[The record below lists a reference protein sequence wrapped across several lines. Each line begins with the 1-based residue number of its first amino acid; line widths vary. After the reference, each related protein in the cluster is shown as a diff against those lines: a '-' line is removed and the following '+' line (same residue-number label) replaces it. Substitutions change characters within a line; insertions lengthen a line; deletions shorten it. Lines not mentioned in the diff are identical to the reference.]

1 MRLKMMTAVFLV
13 ALMGVFGCGDDDS
26 NGGNNGANNGEQDAG
41 TEDAADPD
49 DADEVAE
56 CAPVDEL
63 GRLTSDITEDTVIS
77 LDSGCR
83 VVEGHIEVSANLTL
97 EEGVTLYFEENAGLN
112 IRGGTLTAR
121 GTADNPVLLTST
133 DPTPGIWSGIQFI
146 DTRSTQNVLEHV
158 VIDYAGGQAFDGA
171 AEAGLVL
178 NSTGITGDPVRVA
191 VDNVTV
197 RNSDALGMYVE
208 KKTEFESFSNNTF
221 TENGSA
227 PIRIAPTLLGVLDSE
242 SSFVGN
248 ANDFVLVQSPSNGEV
263 VSGDHSWA
271 ALDVPYRVG
280 VDLEILTDAHI
291 DIEPGA
297 IIEFEEGLGIN
308 IEGGTLSAVG
318 TAEEPVTFRGAEQI
332 DTFWQGIQYIGTR
345 SADNR
350 LEQVVISH
358 ASNGSFSGAGAGSL
372 VLNSSGITGDPVDVA
387 LESVT
392 IDGFGD
398 EAAVYVEPDTT
409 LTSCSDLSGFTAAD
423 VAGDGADDFITE
435 CGL

>member
-1 MRLKMMTAVFLV
+1 MRLKMMMAVFLV
-13 ALMGVFGCGDDDS
+13 GLMGVFGCGDDDS
-26 NGGNNGANNGEQDAG
+26 NGGNNGANNGDQDAG
-41 TEDAADPD
+41 TQDTAEPD
-49 DADEVAE
+49 DADEVAG

-97 EEGVTLYFEENAGLN
+97 EEGVSLYFEENAGLN

-121 GTADNPVLLTST
+121 GTEEDPVVLTST
-133 DPTPGIWSGIQFI
+133 DPTPGYWSGVQYI

-158 VIDYAGGQAFDGA
+158 VIEYAGGQAFDGA
-171 AEAGLVL
+171 GEASLVL

-191 VDNVTV
+191 VDNVTI
-197 RNSDALGMYVE
+197 RNSAALGMYVE
-208 KKTEFESFSNNTF
+208 ELTEFESFSNNTF
-221 TENGSA
+221 TENGAA

-248 ANDFVLVQSPSNGEV
+248 DSDFVLVQP
-263 VSGDHSWA
+263 VSDGNITTGDHSWA
-271 ALDVPYRVG
+271 ALDVPYRVRESFEVG
-280 VDLEILTDAHI
+280 GDAHI

-297 IIEFEEGLGIN
+297 TIEFEEGLGIN
-308 IEGGTLSAVG
+308 VQGGTLSAVG
-318 TAEEPVTFRGAEQI
+318 TADDPVTFRGAEQI
-332 DTFWQGIQYIGTR
+332 DTFWQGIQFIGTR

-350 LEQVVISH
+350 LEQVTISH
-358 ASNGSFSGAGAGSL
+358 ASNGSFSGAGTGSL

-398 EAAVYVEPDTT
+398 GAAVYVEPDTT
-409 LTSCSDLSGFTAAD
+409 LTSCSNLSGFTPAD
-423 VAGDGADDFITE
+423 VTGDGADDFITE